1 MALDIGFVVMAA
13 RNRNSPRVW
22 LILRAVERA
31 LIVSTSEMF
40 LPLCG
45 KKPWFARVFSMGQG
59 ARTIDRESNLSI
71 LIIFIQVC
79 LFNDTYHHRAQE
91 ATK

>member
-1 MALDIGFVVMAA
+1 
-13 RNRNSPRVW
+13 
-22 LILRAVERA
+22 VERA

-79 LFNDTYHHRAQE
+79 SLNVTYHHRVQE